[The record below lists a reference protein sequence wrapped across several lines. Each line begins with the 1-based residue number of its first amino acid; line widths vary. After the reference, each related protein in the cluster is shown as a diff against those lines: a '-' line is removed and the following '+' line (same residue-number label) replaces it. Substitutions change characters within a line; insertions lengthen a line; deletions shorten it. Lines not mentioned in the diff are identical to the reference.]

1 MSKLNAILDA
11 GQQQLTLDE
20 LLAVVEA
27 EENGHICEVEAECR
41 AERGLVKRNKEKHW
55 TCGWVPAGTVGEC
68 TRRKRLKMGLKNGAK
83 ER

>member
-1 MSKLNAILDA
+1 MTRLDAILAA

-41 AERGLVKRNKEKHW
+41 AERGLVKRPGKHW
-55 TCGWVPAGTVGEC
+55 TCGRVPAGTVAHC
-68 TRRKRLKMGLKNGAK
+68 SKRQLLLQ
-83 ER
+83 R